1 MATDQIAQ
9 GASEPRRR
17 GESSGGTKQQE
28 INTSLKAAA
37 SVGKV
42 TRAKFEPLRERD
54 TGDAWGTVHLYR
66 DGDAT
71 PKLGGGVEVYHSEN
85 SLEKSHAAGKAAA
98 STGLE
103 YRHQGEECTILCVP
117 AVPAYFSP
125 SDFLGFVG
133 EKTREMVSH
142 FRMVMTGQNN
152 TYLVLM
158 KFKDGE
164 FARKWKAQ
172 WDGKLFN
179 SIEVCQSNVYS
190 HVSKSSS

>member
-1 MATDQIAQ
+1 
-9 GASEPRRR
+9 
-17 GESSGGTKQQE
+17 
-28 INTSLKAAA
+28 
-37 SVGKV
+37 V
-42 TRAKFEPLRERD
+42 
-54 TGDAWGTVHLYR
+54 
-66 DGDAT
+66 
-71 PKLGGGVEVYHSEN
+71 
-85 SLEKSHAAGKAAA
+85 

-103 YRHQGEECTILCVP
+103 YQHQGEECTILCVP

-158 KFKDGE
+158 KFKDSE
-164 FARKWKAQ
+164 FARKWKVQ

-179 SIEVCQSNVYS
+179 SIEVSLRIHCFSNKL
-190 HVSKSSS
+190 HSKIINANMCL

>member
-1 MATDQIAQ
+1 MATQH
-9 GASEPRRR
+9 R
-17 GESSGGTKQQE
+17 G
-28 INTSLKAAA
+28 
-37 SVGKV
+37 
-42 TRAKFEPLRERD
+42 
-54 TGDAWGTVHLYR
+54 W
-66 DGDAT
+66 
-71 PKLGGGVEVYHSEN
+71 EVYHTEN
-85 SLEKSHAAGKAAA
+85 SLEKSRVAGKAAV

-103 YRHQGEECTILCVP
+103 YQHQGEECTILCVP

-158 KFKDGE
+158 KFKDSE
-164 FARKWKAQ
+164 FARKWKVQ

-179 SIEVCQSNVYS
+179 SIEVSLRIHCFSNKL
-190 HVSKSSS
+190 HSKIINANMCL